1 MFQELRKYTQRK
13 NVLRIKLPGRS
24 LALWPGR
31 LPTRRTCRD
40 GAKRM
45 ASSDPTF
52 LLRDAPHWQN
62 PAGIYHAGGPRMQKM
77 DRGKSAS
84 QGTKKC
90 RGRGVQMGVGELH
103 SPAK

>member
-1 MFQELRKYTQRK
+1 MLKEK
-13 NVLRIKLPGRS
+13 NVLRISLPGRS
-24 LALWPGR
+24 LPLWQGR
-31 LPTRRTCRD
+31 LLTRRTCRE

-45 ASSDPTF
+45 ESSDLPF

-62 PAGIYHAGGPRMQKM
+62 PAGLYNVGGPRMQKT
-77 DRGKSAS
+77 DRGKAVS

-90 RGRGVQMGVGELH
+90 RGRGVQMGAGELH